1 MNQSDASAKY
11 LYAFVQGALKQ
22 EPGEIG
28 LGGTLAYAIE
38 NKGLAAIV
46 SDVPNKRVRPER
58 RNLAAYQAVLKSL
71 LQESTPL
78 PVSFGIVAENR
89 QGVEIILNKYTD
101 VLHEHFHLVQG
112 KVEMGLRV
120 TWDVPNIFEYFIDI
134 RPELKAAR
142 GRFFGRHSGPSRD
155 DKIELG
161 RMFDGILQEERTEHT
176 GYVRSVL
183 LEYCEQIA
191 ENKCAKEADVMNLAC
206 LVERK
211 GLDRFEEGV
220 FQAAE
225 HFNNNFAF
233 DFNGP
238 WAPHNFVRLE
248 LEL

>member
-11 LYAFVQGALKQ
+11 LYAFVQGALKHQ
-22 EPGEIG
+22 PGEIG
-28 LGGTLAYAIE
+28 LGGTLAYPIE

-58 RNLAAYQAVLKSL
+58 KHLAAHQAVLKSL
-71 LQESTPL
+71 LQETTPL
-78 PVSFGIVAENR
+78 PVSFGIVAENKL
-89 QGVEIILNKYTD
+89 GVETILNKYAD
-101 VLHEHFHLVQG
+101 VLLEHFHAVQG
-112 KVEMGLRV
+112 KVEMGLRA

-142 GRFFGRHSGPSRD
+142 DRFFGRHSGPSRD

-161 RMFDGILQEERTEHT
+161 RMFDGILREERAEHSD
-176 GYVRSVL
+176 YVQNILS
-183 LEYCEQIA
+183 EYCDQIV
-191 ENKCAKEADVMNLAC
+191 ENKCAKEADIMNLAC
-206 LVERK
+206 LVSRNDLE
-211 GLDRFEEGV
+211 RFEEGV

-225 HFNNNFAF
+225 HFDNNYTF